1 MFASFHKPLVGLVCA
16 LFVCFSSHAKDDF
29 PSRPVKLLHGF
40 QPGGA
45 ADMLAR
51 RLAVGLQSTLGQPV
65 VVDSRPGAGSVVA
78 GRQVLQAAPD
88 GYTLFLGDS
97 GLSLAGPWQAGQG
110 IDPRE
115 YTALGVIASVSY
127 ALVVPARGGAASVG
141 ELIAQLRAA
150 PGSASYGT
158 PGPWTMGERSAQ
170 AFVRAAGVTAQPIAY
185 KGGVPMLA
193 DLFQGRLQFGFIS
206 LPLALEQAQ
215 GGQLA
220 LLAVTSRERSALS
233 PQTPALSETL
243 GEFHIV
249 SNAYLFGPPHLGAA
263 LQRTL
268 SDSLRALTGTP
279 QWRQQLLAVGFQ
291 PEFREAGAVARML
304 EAERSGGPTPAGDKT
319 LRPAP

>member
-1 MFASFHKPLVGLVCA
+1 MLGLVCA
-16 LFVCFSSHAKDDF
+16 LFLCFSSHAKDDF
-29 PSRPVKLLHGF
+29 PSRPVKLLHGY

-51 RLAVGLQSTLGQPV
+51 RLATGMQSTLGQPV
-65 VVDSRPGAGSVVA
+65 VVDSRPGAGSMVA
-78 GRQVLQAAPD
+78 ARQVLQAAPD

-97 GLSLAGPWQAGQG
+97 GLSLVGQGQAGQG
-110 IDPRE
+110 IDPRA

-127 ALVVPARGGAASVG
+127 ALVVPAKGGAASVG
-141 ELIAQLRAA
+141 ELIAQLHAA

-158 PGPWTMGERSAQ
+158 PGPWTIGERSAQ

-185 KGGVPMLA
+185 QGGVPMLT

-206 LPLALEQAQ
+206 LPLALEHAQ
-215 GGQLA
+215 GGQLT

-233 PQTPALSETL
+233 PRTPALSETL
-243 GEFHIV
+243 GDFHVV
-249 SNAYLFGPPHLGAA
+249 SNAYLFGPPQMAAA

-268 SDSLRALTGTP
+268 SDSLRTLAGQP
-279 QWRQQLLAVGFQ
+279 QWRQQLRAAGFL

-304 EAERSGGPTPAGDKT
+304 ESEHSGGQVPARDKALRPTP
-319 LRPAP
+319 